1 MEISHNA
8 TSTPR
13 LLLILVITTVIFSSI
28 LTTLHYQLIL
38 IHFSNVYIIISHF
51 TVEGTKFLEFK
62 QLVQN
67 YNWLMSNLK
76 PFLSNTTVLTPITL
90 LHCFAHWWW
99 NRNSSI
105 FVNTVFLQLMT
116 SFFSWIIARILL
128 QHTTPL
134 RHGSSSTERGK
145 CTD

>member
-8 TSTPR
+8 TATPR
-13 LLLILVITTVIFSSI
+13 LLILVITTVIFSSM

-51 TVEGTKFLEFK
+51 TVEGTEFLEFK
-62 QLVQN
+62 KLVQN
-67 YNWLMSNLK
+67 YNWLVSNLK

-105 FVNTVFLQLMT
+105 FVNTVFLQVMT
-116 SFFSWIIARILL
+116 SFFSQLL
-128 QHTTPL
+128 ELLPEYCCNIPHL
-134 RHGSSSTERGK
+134 
-145 CTD
+145 

>member
-105 FVNTVFLQLMT
+105 FVKIFVNIVFLQVMT
-116 SFFSWIIARILL
+116 SFFSQLL
-128 QHTTPL
+128 ELLPEYCCNIPHL
-134 RHGSSSTERGK
+134 
-145 CTD
+145 